1 MCWLACQ
8 QLASTATYCLCPL
21 PRLPCPCCLPACRR
35 IPLFQVAKLC
45 FVIWLQAP
53 QTQGAQK
60 LYRRHILPLLKQHQA
75 RIDKYLEE
83 GRRQL
88 GEQFQWASST
98 VAAARA
104 GPGAPG
110 EGLTPRS
117 SNATRSE

>member
-1 MCWLACQ
+1 M
-8 QLASTATYCLCPL
+8 
-21 PRLPCPCCLPACRR
+21 RR
-35 IPLFQVAKLC
+35 IPLFHLAKLC

-98 VAAARA
+98 VAVTAARA
-104 GPGAPG
+104 GAGLPGDGP
-110 EGLTPRS
+110 TPRG
-117 SNATRSE
+117 SNVTRSE